1 VCVSL
6 LSGVT
11 VIEVASVITGPYAG
25 MLLADLG
32 ADVIKVESPD
42 GDQFRRWQA
51 ESEEIRSAF
60 AAYNRGKRSV
70 VLDLKTEEGRQA
82 LERLVTGA
90 DVVIE
95 NFRPGV
101 MDRLGVG
108 WARLREV
115 NPRLVYC
122 YVSGMGSMGPERSR
136 PTYDAV
142 AQALSGLWS
151 QLTDVS
157 DPQPVGP
164 PMADQLTGMFSAIAI
179 LAGLQHRVTTGE
191 GTQVEVSMLA
201 ACLGF
206 QTSAISAYCREGEV
220 ADMTSRAH
228 NSQSYAFVASDGLP
242 FAIHLSTPRK
252 FWQGLCH
259 TVERADLIDDERYA
273 TKSARIR
280 AYDELHRI
288 FGEVFRTAPRAHW
301 LDALAR
307 HDVPAAPINRIDEAL
322 SHPQVEAIGIVDH
335 GDDVPPGLRG
345 LVRSPIS
352 TGGEQL
358 SSRRPPPLLGADSVS
373 VLTGAG
379 YTEAEIEH
387 LRSLGVLR

>member
-1 VCVSL
+1 MSL
-6 LSGVT
+6 LSGVRI
-11 VIEVASVITGPYAG
+11 IEVANVITGPFAG
-25 MLLADLG
+25 MVLADLG

-42 GDQFRRWQA
+42 GDQFRRWQG
-51 ESEEIRSAF
+51 ESHEVRSAF

-70 VLDLKTEEGRQA
+70 VLDLKSAEGCVA
-82 LERLVTGA
+82 LERLVATA

-108 WARLREV
+108 WSRLREV

-122 YVSGMGSMGPERSR
+122 YVSGMGSTGPERSR

-164 PMADQLTGMFSAIAI
+164 PMADQLTGLYSAIAI
-179 LAGLQHRVTTGE
+179 LAGLQHRTTSGE

-206 QTSAISAYCREGEV
+206 QTSAVAAYSREGEV

-242 FAIHLSTPRK
+242 FAIHLSTPGK
-252 FWQGLCH
+252 FWQGLCR
-259 TVERADLIDDERYA
+259 TVARTDLIDDERYA

-280 AYDELHRI
+280 AYDALHQI
-288 FGEVFRTAPRAHW
+288 FAEVFRTAPRSHW

-322 SHPQVEAIGIVDH
+322 SHPQVEAIGIVER
-335 GDDVPPGLRG
+335 GEDVPPGLRG

-352 TGGEQL
+352 TGGAHL
-358 SSRRPPPLLGADSVS
+358 SSTRLPPLLGADSVS

-379 YTEAEIEH
+379 YSQAEIEH
-387 LRSLGVLR
+387 LRSLGVPK

>member
-1 VCVSL
+1 MSL

-11 VIEVASVITGPYAG
+11 VIEVANVITGPFAG

-32 ADVIKVESPD
+32 ADVIKIEAPG

-51 ESEEIRSAF
+51 ESDEIRPAF

-70 VLDLKTEEGRQA
+70 VLDLKSPEGRHA
-82 LERLVTGA
+82 LERLVATA
-90 DVVIE
+90 DVMIE

-101 MDRLGVG
+101 MDRLGLG
-108 WARLREV
+108 WSRLSEV

-122 YVSGMGSMGPERSR
+122 YVSGMGSIGPDRSR

-179 LAGLQHRVTTGE
+179 LAALQHCAATGE

-201 ACLGF
+201 ACLAF
-206 QTSAISAYCREGEV
+206 QPLAVAEYCREGEV
-220 ADMTSRAH
+220 AEMTSRAR

-242 FAIHLSTPRK
+242 FAVHLSTPRK
-252 FWQGLCH
+252 FWQGLCR
-259 TVERADLIDDERYA
+259 TAGRPDLVDDERYA

-280 AYDELHRI
+280 AYAELHRI
-288 FGEVFRTAPRAHW
+288 FGDVFRTAPRSHW
-301 LDALAR
+301 LEALSR

-322 SHPQVEAIGIVDH
+322 SHPQVEAIGIIER
-335 GDDVPPGLRG
+335 GDGAPPGLNG

-352 TGGEQL
+352 RGGVHL

-373 VLTGAG
+373 VLNAAG
-379 YTEAEIEH
+379 YSATEIEN

>member
-1 VCVSL
+1 
-6 LSGVT
+6 
-11 VIEVASVITGPYAG
+11 
-25 MLLADLG
+25 ML
-32 ADVIKVESPD
+32 
-42 GDQFRRWQA
+42 
-51 ESEEIRSAF
+51 
-60 AAYNRGKRSV
+60 N
-70 VLDLKTEEGRQA
+70 LKSSKGCQV
-82 LERLVTGA
+82 LERLVSTA
-90 DVVIE
+90 DVCIE

-122 YVSGMGSMGPERSR
+122 SVSGTGSVGPERSR

-151 QLTDVS
+151 QLTDMS

-179 LAGLQHRVTTGE
+179 LAGLQHRASTGE

-206 QTSAISAYCREGEV
+206 QTSAIAAYCREGEV

-242 FAIHLSTPRK
+242 FAVHLSTPRK
-252 FWQGLCH
+252 FWQGLCR
-259 TVERADLIDDERYA
+259 TARREDLVDDERYA
-273 TKSARIR
+273 TKSARIQ
-280 AYDELHRI
+280 AYDQLHEI
-288 FGEVFRTAPRAHW
+288 FGAVFRTAPRQRW
-301 LDALAR
+301 LDELAR
-307 HDVPAAPINRIDEAL
+307 HDVPAAPISRIDEAL
-322 SHPQVEAIGIVDH
+322 DHPQVEAIGIVDR
-335 GDDVPPGLRG
+335 GDDTPQGLRG

-352 TGGEQL
+352 TGGAHL
-358 SSRRPPPLLGADSVS
+358 RSLRPPPLLGADTAD

-379 YTEAEIEH
+379 YSESEIAR
-387 LRSLGVLR
+387 LRSLEVLR

>member
-1 VCVSL
+1 MSL

-11 VIEVASVITGPYAG
+11 VIEVANVITGPYAG

-32 ADVIKVESPD
+32 ADVIKVEAPD

-51 ESEEIRSAF
+51 ESDEVRSAF
-60 AAYNRGKRSV
+60 AAYNRGKRSL
-70 VLDLKTEEGRQA
+70 VLDLKSPEGRQT
-82 LERLVTGA
+82 LERLVATA
-90 DVVIE
+90 DVFIE

-108 WARLREV
+108 WTRLHEV

-122 YVSGMGSMGPERSR
+122 YVSGMGTTGPERNR

-151 QLTDVS
+151 QLTDMS

-164 PMADQLTGMFSAIAI
+164 PMADQLTGMYSAIAI
-179 LAGLQHRVTTGE
+179 LAGLQHRATSGE
-191 GTQVEVSMLA
+191 GVQVEVSMLA

-206 QTSAISAYCREGEV
+206 QTSAVAGYCREGEV

-252 FWQGLCH
+252 FWEGLCR
-259 TVERADLIDDERYA
+259 TAGRTDLVDDERYA

-280 AYDELHRI
+280 AYGDLHRI
-288 FGEVFRTAPRAHW
+288 FGDVFRTAPRAHW
-301 LDALAR
+301 LDELSR

-322 SHPQVEAIGIVDH
+322 SHPQVEAIGIVDR
-335 GDDVPPGLRG
+335 GDDVPPGLQG

-352 TGGEQL
+352 SGGAHL
-358 SSRRPPPLLGADSVS
+358 SSRRPPPLLGADTDS
-373 VLTGAG
+373 VLTDAG
-379 YTEAEIEH
+379 YSATEIEH

>member
-1 VCVSL
+1 MSL

-11 VIEVASVITGPYAG
+11 VIEVANVITGPYAG

-42 GDQFRRWQA
+42 GDQFRRWQPG
-51 ESEEIRSAF
+51 SEDVGPAF

-70 VLDLKTEEGRQA
+70 VLDLKSPEGRQA
-82 LERLVTGA
+82 LERLVATA
-90 DVVIE
+90 DVLIE

-108 WARLREV
+108 WTRLREV

-122 YVSGMGSMGPERSR
+122 YVSGMGTTGPERSR

-151 QLTDVS
+151 QLTDLS

-164 PMADQLTGMFSAIAI
+164 PMADQLTGMYSAIAI
-179 LAGLQHRVTTGE
+179 LAGLQHRSRTGE
-191 GTQVEVSMLA
+191 GAQVEVSMLA

-206 QTSAISAYCREGEV
+206 QTFAVAGFCREGEV

-228 NSQSYAFVASDGLP
+228 NSQSYAFIASDELP
-242 FAIHLSTPRK
+242 FAVHLSTPHK
-252 FWQGLCH
+252 FWQGLCQA
-259 TVERADLIDDERYA
+259 VGRPDLIDDERYA
-273 TKSARIR
+273 TKSARVR
-280 AYDELHRI
+280 AYEELRGL
-288 FGEVFRTAPRAHW
+288 FGEVFRTAPRSHW
-301 LDALAR
+301 LDALTR

-322 SHPQVEAIGIVDH
+322 SHPQVEAIGIVER

-352 TGGEQL
+352 TGGAHL
-358 SSRRPPPLLGADSVS
+358 SSHRPPPLLGADSVP
-373 VLTGAG
+373 VLTDAG
-379 YTEAEIEH
+379 YSGAEIEH